1 MNFFQRQEE
10 ARRNSRRMIFLF
22 LLSVLAVIAAVD
34 AALWAGW
41 LWSAHRPAPREL
53 FFWGAAAALACI
65 AFGSIR
71 EIVRLR
77 GGGEAVAELAG
88 GRLVPSASAD
98 LLERRLLDVVEE
110 MAIASGVRV
119 PKVYVLD
126 DEPGI
131 NAFSAGRD
139 ASRAV
144 IAVTRGALER
154 LSRDEL
160 QGVVGHEFSHI
171 LNGDMNLNL
180 RMIGVLAGIVAIGS
194 VGAFVMRSVRSNS
207 KNAGGTFFVGLAL
220 FVVGYTGLFCA
231 RLIKAAVSRQREF
244 LADASSV
251 QFTRN
256 PDGLAGALDRI
267 RGAPAG
273 ALIGG
278 RYAEELSHMFF
289 GQALR
294 FSRLLATH
302 PPIDERIR
310 RINPRFQAEQWRER
324 RESAAGDR
332 REPEGEPR
340 PAEKAIRADGRRT
353 ADVGVLWGRSAAE
366 SVALVGTLQPS
377 KRDHA
382 AQLVAALPAPL
393 REALREPQRAAAV
406 VAALLAAPKDDVL
419 ERQLE
424 AVRTAGLADMVEP
437 VRAALPLIQGLGEAF
452 HLAVVDLALPAL
464 KSAPEESRKAL
475 LGTLQALAY
484 ADRRVSLHEF
494 VLLTLMRY
502 QLAPGPKAAAGRRR
516 IADRVPEASVL
527 IAVIAHAGTRVDPAG
542 ARSEALDKALAAG
555 AQELGIDVMMV
566 HKAALSLEAVSNALE
581 AARELAP
588 LEKARLVKGLFA
600 AVTADGVIRV
610 GEAELMRLVGA
621 VLDCPLPPLME
632 ELDPAQLAA

>member
-1 MNFFQRQEE
+1 MNFFQRQED
-10 ARRNSRRMIFLF
+10 ARRSSRRMIFLF

-41 LWSAHRPAPREL
+41 LWSAHEPAPREL

-65 AFGSIR
+65 AFGSVR
-71 EIVRLR
+71 EIVRLQ

-88 GRLVPSASAD
+88 GRLVPSASSD
-98 LLERRLLDVVEE
+98 PLERRLLDVVEE

-126 DEPGI
+126 DEHGI
-131 NAFSAGRD
+131 NAFAAGRD
-139 ASRAV
+139 VSRAV

-220 FVVGYTGLFCA
+220 FLVGYTGLFCA

-256 PDGLAGALDRI
+256 PDGLAGALDQI
-267 RGAPAG
+267 RSAPAG
-273 ALIGG
+273 GLIGG

-294 FSRLLATH
+294 LSRLLATH

-310 RINPRFQAEQWRER
+310 RINPRFQPEQYLAR
-324 RESAAGDR
+324 RA
-332 REPEGEPR
+332 PEGAPR
-340 PAEKAIRADGRRT
+340 PPGKPIQADGRRT
-353 ADVGVLWGRSAAE
+353 ADLGVAWGRSAAE
-366 SVALVGTLQPS
+366 SAALVGTLEPGR
-377 KRDHA
+377 RDHA

-393 REALREPQRAAAV
+393 REALRDPQRAAAA

-419 ERQLE
+419 ERQLD
-424 AVRTAGLADMVEP
+424 AVRTAGLPEMAQA
-437 VRAALPLIQGLGEAF
+437 VRTALPLTRGLGEAF

-464 KSAPEESRKAL
+464 KSAPEEMRKAL

-494 VLLTLMRY
+494 VLLSLMRY
-502 QLAPGPKAAAGRRR
+502 QLAPGPQAAAGRKR
-516 IADRVPEASVL
+516 IADSVAEASVL
-527 IAVIAHAGTRVDPAG
+527 VAVIAHAGTRADASG

-555 AQELGIDVMMV
+555 ARELGIDVMMV
-566 HKAALSLEAVSNALE
+566 HKAPLSLEAVSNALE

>member
-1 MNFFQRQEE
+1 MNFFQRQED
-10 ARRNSRRMIFLF
+10 ARRNSRRMILLF
-22 LLSVLAVIAAVD
+22 LLSVIAVIAAVD

-41 LWSAHRPAPREL
+41 MWSAREPAPREL
-53 FFWGAAAALACI
+53 LFWGAAAALACI
-65 AFGSIR
+65 VLGSLR

-98 LLERRLLDVVEE
+98 PLERRLLDVVEE

-126 DEPGI
+126 GEPAI
-131 NAFSAGRD
+131 NAFAAGRD
-139 ASRAV
+139 VSRAV

-160 QGVVGHEFSHI
+160 QGVIGHEFSHI

-194 VGAFVMRSVRSNS
+194 VGAFVMRGVRSNS
-207 KNAGGTFFVGLAL
+207 KNAAGTFFVGLAL
-220 FVVGYTGLFCA
+220 FVIGYTGLFCA

-256 PDGLAGALDRI
+256 PDGLAGALDQI
-267 RGAPAG
+267 RSAPSG
-273 ALIGG
+273 GLIGG

-294 FSRLLATH
+294 LSRLLATH

-310 RINPRFQAEQWRER
+310 RINPRFQAEQYHAR
-324 RESAAGDR
+324 RA
-332 REPEGEPR
+332 PEAEPR
-340 PAEKAIRADGRRT
+340 PAGKPIRDDGRRT
-353 ADVGVLWGRSAAE
+353 ADLGVAWGRSAAE
-366 SVALVGTLQPS
+366 SVALVGALEPA

-382 AQLVAALPAPL
+382 AQLVAAIPAPL
-393 REALREPQRAAAV
+393 REALRDPQRAAAA

-419 ERQLE
+419 ERQLD
-424 AVRTAGLADMVEP
+424 AVRTAGLPEMVER
-437 VRAALPLIQGLGEAF
+437 VRAALPLTQGLGEAF

-464 KSAPEESRKAL
+464 KSGPEETRKAL

-494 VLLTLMRY
+494 VLLSLMRY
-502 QLAPGPKAAAGRRR
+502 QLAPARQAAAGRKR
-516 IADRVPEASVL
+516 IADSVAEASVL
-527 IAVIAHAGTRVDPAG
+527 VAVIAHAGTRADASG